1 LNPERLAFA
10 GRLLFPDR
18 TMQLLMGYLVA
29 LAVFLG
35 GGYAG
40 VQWLWAP
47 DDPPA
52 LAGNSR
58 AESAS
63 SRLINAKKIRDA
75 RALHRRLA
83 ESLAAEGVKPAAAQK
98 ESDVVVAGG
107 EDRSTKTA
115 DHSDTPAPVEASTA
129 ADGPQVPDATAAAND
144 PKLEARAEAGA
155 AVTPEKIKAVHN
167 ESGAQQRPAGKS
179 GGESVAARKSAE
191 AKAGSASEPA
201 ARHSELAINKKQ
213 AVSKKKR
220 VERVASSSRKPVM
233 MILRTIE
240 FPDGRREQRLL
251 PMSQARTGLARYGSI
266 SAFAGDDDF

>member
-1 LNPERLAFA
+1 
-10 GRLLFPDR
+10 
-18 TMQLLMGYLVA
+18 MQLLIGYLVA

-40 VQWLWAP
+40 VQWLLAP

-52 LAGNSR
+52 LTQNSR

-75 RALHRRLA
+75 RALHRKLA
-83 ESLAAEGVKPAAAQK
+83 ESLAKDGVKPAPAQA
-98 ESDVVVAGG
+98 ESSVVVADD
-107 EDRSTKTA
+107 EDRSAKIA
-115 DHSDTPAPVEASTA
+115 DRSGTRAA
-129 ADGPQVPDATAAAND
+129 ADASQDAATPQVADATVAAND
-144 PKLEARAEAGA
+144 PKLDARADVNPI
-155 AVTPEKIKAVHN
+155 VTPEKVKAVQN
-167 ESGAQQRPAGKS
+167 ESEAQQRPAGNTAA
-179 GGESVAARKSAE
+179 ESVAARKPIE
-191 AKAGSASEPA
+191 TKAGPASEPA
-201 ARHSELAINKKQ
+201 AARSEAAITKKV

-220 VERVASSSRKPVM
+220 AERVASSSRKPVM

-251 PMSQARTGLARYGSI
+251 PMSQARSGLARYGSI